1 MSLAPAQQ
9 ETAVNNI
16 VNNASN
22 GISSVRDSAVNAAE
36 NTRTAV
42 ESIRDSVSN
51 TMGDFSSKVAV
62 DANASKEFL
71 TSNTIISRIGFVL
84 LVLILFLFALKI
96 SMVILAYFLSPATS
110 PYVVYGMLNGAQSQI
125 ISQNPK
131 NANSITILRS
141 NNQVSGIECTWSVWL
156 YINPGASSAKNSTF
170 QNVFVKGDGYFD
182 QTTGLS
188 SVDNGPGMYIYETT
202 GTNGLT
208 GVYNLITFFNI
219 IGGTD
224 VMYNGVMVPPTYI
237 DVSGIPLQKWFHV
250 AVRLQNTILDVY
262 VNGTL
267 SKRTV
272 LPDVPKQNYADV
284 YVCGNGGFP
293 GALSNLRYYPYAM
306 NVFEINAVSW
316 YGPNMTAST
325 LENSIMK
332 VQNGY
337 TYISNLWYNRNL

>member
-1 MSLAPAQQ
+1 
-9 ETAVNNI
+9 
-16 VNNASN
+16 
-22 GISSVRDSAVNAAE
+22 
-36 NTRTAV
+36 
-42 ESIRDSVSN
+42 
-51 TMGDFSSKVAV
+51 
-62 DANASKEFL
+62 
-71 TSNTIISRIGFVL
+71 
-84 LVLILFLFALKI
+84 
-96 SMVILAYFLSPATS
+96 
-110 PYVVYGMLNGAQSQI
+110 
-125 ISQNPK
+125 
-131 NANSITILRS
+131 
-141 NNQVSGIECTWSVWL
+141 
-156 YINPGASSAKNSTF
+156 
-170 QNVFVKGDGYFD
+170 
-182 QTTGLS
+182 
-188 SVDNGPGMYIYETT
+188 
-202 GTNGLT
+202 
-208 GVYNLITFFNI
+208 
-219 IGGTD
+219 
-224 VMYNGVMVPPTYI
+224 MYNGVMVPPTYI

-337 TYISNLWYNRNL
+337 TYISNLWYNKHL